1 MTITAS
7 AVPPKYS
14 GHVGSDVEKNQMPLA
29 FTVADNARIC
39 RTPTDAEITVM
50 RPSNKDR
57 SCIGFLQTVFQDL
70 RFSYKLLTSNPK
82 FTLVAILTLGLGIAV
97 NTTVFSWIDTVL
109 LHPYPGVSDMDRLAL
124 IETVTLS
131 GEHLVATSYVDV
143 RDYRENLKLVSDLA
157 IGRFTPLTLGLE
169 GNADRAW
176 AELVSANYFDVL
188 GVKPILG
195 RSFLPEEGADKPGAF
210 PVAVISYRM
219 WQNRFHGDRN
229 VLDKEIRLNRHQ
241 LTIIGVAPPDFRG
254 STVGLVYDVWMP
266 ITMAGEMGT
275 GEGTLN
281 YRGCRDLTSTIVRL
295 KPGITLDQ
303 AQAEV
308 SALTKRLAAEY
319 PDTNR
324 GVDAIV
330 VPVWAGH
337 LGAQGILLRPLQ
349 ILMATC
355 VLLLII
361 VCANVSNLLLSRA
374 VSRQKEFG
382 LRFAFGAGRGRL
394 IRQLLTETFLL
405 AAAGAALGVFLMLWM
420 GRWLNRLLPRVDF
433 PFNLQGG
440 FNFATLGFTLLVM
453 VVVTI
458 AAGLMPTLLSIR
470 GNLSQALNEGGRS
483 GIGGAR
489 THRLRGLLVGIEVA
503 LAMVALIS
511 AGLFLRSFGNASRI
525 EPGFNTR
532 NVSVSQFYLSNA
544 GYTADEQRSFCRRL
558 RERLELIPGVVG
570 VTYSD
575 FVPLTSPGTS
585 PEDELV
591 VDGYVPTPNEQ
602 MLIHRATVPPGYF
615 DFMGIR
621 MLEGRDFTERDD
633 PSAPEVMIVN
643 GKFARHFFGDA
654 PAVGRTVHIYGNPVT
669 IVAEVKD
676 SKYDTPMQAPEPYF
690 YLPFQQWFAPGLNFS
705 VLIRTIADPMGVIP
719 QLRREALALNQD
731 AFFHSVRLEDAVLFS
746 LYPQRVA
753 AILLSATATLCLLL
767 AAIGLYSVMSYAIS
781 QRTQEFGV
789 RIALGASRFRV
800 VQLVTR
806 ESVLLT
812 LPGLFL
818 GIAAALVALRLFRSM
833 LVGVTPTDP
842 LTFAG
847 AALFLLCVAT
857 LASYFPARRALRIDP
872 IIALRCQ

>member
-1 MTITAS
+1 MPAS
-7 AVPPKYS
+7 
-14 GHVGSDVEKNQMPLA
+14 
-29 FTVADNARIC
+29 TR
-39 RTPTDAEITVM
+39 
-50 RPSNKDR
+50 DR
-57 SCIGFLQTVFQDL
+57 SLPCFLQTIQQDT
-70 RFSYKLLTSNPK
+70 RFSCKLLTSNPK

-97 NTTVFSWIDTVL
+97 NATVFSWIDSVL
-109 LHPYPGVSDMDRLAL
+109 LHPYPGVTDTRGLAL

-143 RDYRENLKLVSDLA
+143 RDYRQNLKLVSDLA
-157 IGRFTPLTLGLE
+157 IGRFTPLTMGLE

-188 GVKPILG
+188 RVKPILG
-195 RSFLPEEGADKPGAF
+195 RAFLPEEGADKPGAF

-229 VLDKEIRLNRHQ
+229 VVGKEIRLNRHQ

-266 ITMAGEMGT
+266 ITMAEEMGT
-275 GEGTLN
+275 GPVFT

-295 KPGITLDQ
+295 KPGVTLDQ

-308 SALTKRLAAEY
+308 SALAKRLAAEY

-337 LGAQGILLRPLQ
+337 LGAQAILLKPLQ
-349 ILMATC
+349 ILMAAC

-361 VCANVSNLLLSRA
+361 VCANVSNLLLSRV

-382 LRFAFGAGRGRL
+382 LRLAFGAGRSRL
-394 IRQLLTETFLL
+394 IRQLMTETFIL
-405 AAAGAALGVFLMLWM
+405 AAAGAAVGLLLTVWM
-420 GRWLNRLLPRVDF
+420 GKSLNRLLPRLDF
-433 PFNLQGG
+433 PFDLESG
-440 FNFATLGFTLLVM
+440 FSAAMFGFTLLV
-453 VVVTI
+453 VLVVTV
-458 AAGLMPTLLSIR
+458 AAGLVPALLSSR

-483 GIGGAR
+483 GIGGAH

-503 LAMVALIS
+503 LAMVALVS
-511 AGLFLRSFGNASRI
+511 AGLFLRSFGNASQI

-544 GYTADEQRSFCRRL
+544 GYSADEQRSFCRRL
-558 RERLELIPGVVG
+558 RERMRAVPGVVG

-585 PEDELV
+585 PQDQLV

-602 MLIHRATVPPGYF
+602 MLLHRATVPPGYF

-621 MLEGRDFTERDD
+621 MLEGRDFTERDEGA
-633 PSAPEVMIVN
+633 APEVMIVN
-643 GKFARHFFGDA
+643 ETFARHFFSDA
-654 PAVGRTVHIYGNPVT
+654 PAVGRTVRIYGNPVT
-669 IVAEVKD
+669 IVAVVKD
-676 SKYDTPMQAPEPYF
+676 SKYNTPMQAPEPYF
-690 YLPFQQWFAPGLNFS
+690 YVPFRQWFAPGLNFS
-705 VLIRTIADPMGVIP
+705 VLIKTTGDPMSVIP

-731 AFFHSVRLEDAVLFS
+731 AFFHSVRLEDAVVFS

-753 AILLSATATLCLLL
+753 AILVTATATLCLLL

-789 RIALGASRFRV
+789 RIALGASRFKV

-818 GIAAALVALRLFRSM
+818 GVVVAMMALRLFRSM
-833 LVGVTPTDP
+833 LVGVSPTDP

-847 AALFLLCVAT
+847 AALFLIAVAM

-872 IIALRCQ
+872 IVALRCQ